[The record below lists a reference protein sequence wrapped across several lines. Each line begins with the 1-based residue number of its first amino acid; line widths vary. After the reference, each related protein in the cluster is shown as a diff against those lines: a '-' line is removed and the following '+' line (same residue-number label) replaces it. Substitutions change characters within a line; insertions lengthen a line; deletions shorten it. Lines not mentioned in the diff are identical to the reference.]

1 MSSENHS
8 NNHITIDAI
17 IKWIPFFCFWLQ
29 SSFNSSK
36 FILLL
41 QPFQTSNAKHII
53 LKILINPIFLSIL
66 NDFFQWFPWS
76 FSRSFIG
83 KANSNN
89 SCQLAGCSDKIH
101 IPLLSE
107 SYFQLLHLWTVNH
120 KFQRFVFHFIIITY
134 INQKSKHKAMMHPQL
149 SSQL

>member
-101 IPLLSE
+101 LYQISAVFLSFPYNT
-107 SYFQLLHLWTVNH
+107 SYFS
-120 KFQRFVFHFIIITY
+120 
-134 INQKSKHKAMMHPQL
+134 INQTLFRYFYENLFCQ
-149 SSQL
+149 

>member
-101 IPLLSE
+101 
-107 SYFQLLHLWTVNH
+107 QLIVGKASIGNPQGTQSISRCCQNH
-120 KFQRFVFHFIIITY
+120 IFNCRTYGQWITNFNDSFFI
-134 INQKSKHKAMMHPQL
+134 S
-149 SSQL
+149 